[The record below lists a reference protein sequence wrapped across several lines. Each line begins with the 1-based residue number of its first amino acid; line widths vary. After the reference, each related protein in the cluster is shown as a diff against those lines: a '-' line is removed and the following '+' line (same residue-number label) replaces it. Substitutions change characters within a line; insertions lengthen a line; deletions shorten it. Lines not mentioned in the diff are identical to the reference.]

1 MMKLLR
7 AGFRR
12 VCKSKLPWIGLA
24 AAFLNGVIMALN
36 TRVICDYLD
45 DIYLL
50 SFFVILSVVIS
61 LMIGAEH
68 SSGALRNMV
77 TSGHSKATIYFSQ
90 LTVYLAFTLA
100 AGLLY
105 LGVFA
110 VSMIGYD
117 GTLPKGVLLI
127 SAVGFLLVALSYT
140 VILVTVALLISQ
152 KAINAVV
159 CLLVV
164 MATVFFAYVL
174 IDALGQPKMIQIVYD
189 ETDGSV
195 TTGIG
200 PDAIEIGKEETDE
213 GVTTVYEPNP
223 RYIGGAARNI
233 VEGVVYAIP
242 YGTMLQ
248 YMNIINSCFMSD
260 EVPFTLTTQ
269 ETAQLRILPFV
280 SLAVCLF
287 VGGVGWLCFRK
298 KELK

>member
-36 TRVICDYLD
+36 TRVIGDYLD

-61 LMIGAEH
+61 LMIGTEH

-105 LGVFA
+105 LGAFA

-117 GTLPKGVLLI
+117 GALPKGVLLI
-127 SAVGFLLVALSYT
+127 SAVGFLLVSLSYT

-164 MATVFFAYVL
+164 MATVFSAYAL
-174 IDALGQPKMIQIVYD
+174 IDALGQPKMIRIVYD
-189 ETDGSV
+189 ETDGV
-195 TTGIG
+195 TTDFGTG
-200 PDAIEIGKEETDE
+200 AIEIGKDETDE

-223 RYIGGAARNI
+223 RYIGGAARTI
-233 VEGVVYAIP
+233 GEGVVYAIP
-242 YGTMLQ
+242 YGAMLQ
-248 YMNIINSCFMSD
+248 YMDIINPCFASD
-260 EVPFTLTTQ
+260 EVPFALSAEESTQ
-269 ETAQLRILPFV
+269 LGILPFV

>member
-152 KAINAVV
+152 KAINAVA

-164 MATVFFAYVL
+164 MATVFSAYAL
-174 IDALGQPKMIQIVYD
+174 IDALGQPKMIRIVYD
-189 ETDGSV
+189 ETDGV
-195 TTGIG
+195 TTDFGTG
-200 PDAIEIGKEETDE
+200 AIEIGKDETGD

-223 RYIGGAARNI
+223 RYIGGAARKI

-242 YGTMLQ
+242 YGAMLQ
-248 YMNIINSCFMSD
+248 YMDIINPCFASD
-260 EVPFTLTTQ
+260 EMPFTLSAEETTQ
-269 ETAQLRILPFV
+269 LKILPFV